1 MLENVSV
8 NENLFNALREKWQ
21 ISHWQ
26 RQIQTEDS
34 GVFTDSNQT
43 RKKHLQKQW
52 GNITAHLKFSLC
64 IDKLSLESENKLQT
78 EAQDFTTKDA
88 PIK

>member
-1 MLENVSV
+1 MTDFPLTKTEEV
-8 NENLFNALREKWQ
+8 E
-21 ISHWQ
+21 
-26 RQIQTEDS
+26 TEDS

-52 GNITAHLKFSLC
+52 GNITAHLKFSLF
-64 IDKLSLESENKLQT
+64 IDKLSLESKNKLQT
-78 EAQDFTTKDA
+78 EAQDFTTKDP